1 MEAKI
6 KQEGDIK
13 KINKFIGYQL
23 PYKFKTIGLV
33 VFIVALILTAIIDFS
48 LKGID
53 YKDLFLKIA
62 KSGAIL
68 GLLLI
73 SVSKEILEDELIVK
87 LRMQSYDYAFIGGVL
102 FALIMPFINYTI
114 VFVFSSA
121 PKMEMTSDFT
131 ILGILLTIQILTFRR
146 LKKAYN
152 EE

>member
-6 KQEGDIK
+6 KQEGDIE

-23 PYKFKTIGLV
+23 PHKFKILGLV
-33 VFIVALILTAIIDFS
+33 VFIVSIILNGIIDFS
-48 LKGID
+48 FESID
-53 YKDLFLKIA
+53 YRDLFLKIA
-62 KSGAIL
+62 KAGAIL

-73 SVSKEILEDELIVK
+73 SVSKEKLEDELIVK
-87 LRMQSYDYAFIGGVL
+87 LRMQSYNYAFIVGVL
-102 FALIMPFINYTI
+102 FALIMPFINYSI

-131 ILGILLTIQILTFRR
+131 ILAILLTIQIITFRR